1 VSGDAD
7 GGPTSSQQQPQKKL
21 SKLEQLMQ
29 KDLQAKQ
36 RQAAAAAAPPAAG
49 SGPSSSGRGA
59 VNGSKGR
66 VDHWLYEGIVVKV
79 LSKALKEQGYY
90 KQKVRAVGGLRGGM
104 GGKMGCFLVTVVHV
118 GAEMTWAWL
127 HASRHGL
134 T

>member
-1 VSGDAD
+1 MIAYTAAVFFAVDLGKAD
-7 GGPTSSQQQPQKKL
+7 GGPSSSQQQPQKKL

-36 RQAAAAAAPPAAG
+36 RQAAAAAPPAAG

-66 VDHWLYEGIVVKV
+66 VDHWLYEDIVVKV

-90 KQKVRAVGGLRGGM
+90 KQKVGAVGGLRGVIKG
-104 GGKMGCFLVTVVHV
+104 
-118 GAEMTWAWL
+118 
-127 HASRHGL
+127 R
-134 T
+134 